1 MDTIREMLDRYP
13 RVCGIILGVALHP
26 LLLSLLTVR

>member
-1 MDTIREMLDRYP
+1 MKSIIEMLDKYP
-13 RVCGIILGVALHP
+13 RVCGIILGAALHP